1 MPPSRLYGTSQDSL
15 PASKTVERCSE
26 RTGCQIC
33 DAAGNW
39 VNGKREGEGIC
50 QFADGRLFRGDWQ
63 EDSWLQSE
71 AEPSLSK
78 LAGAGLA
85 QAVAGAD
92 ASFSIIVSTFPI
104 SALSRRLST
113 DLISSG
119 RLSLRRLT
127 EAVY

>member
-1 MPPSRLYGTSQDSL
+1 MPPSRLCGMSQDSVA
-15 PASKTVERCSE
+15 ASETVERCACSK
-26 RTGCQIC
+26 GSQMC

-39 VNGKREGEGIC
+39 VDGKREGEGIC
-50 QFADGRLFRGDWQ
+50 QFADGRLFRGEWQ

-92 ASFSIIVSTFPI
+92 ASFSIIVSTI
-104 SALSRRLST
+104 SDLSIDQMLVCGET
-113 DLISSG
+113 
-119 RLSLRRLT
+119 
-127 EAVY
+127 